1 MVKIV
6 YTYMYIYICIIK
18 FINIYISRVLN
29 DFRINII
36 SFIFI
41 TKNKYNTQA
50 TFIIAI
56 TSVYILYTIAITTTT
71 IVQSQ
76 VTKKVLLF
84 GIL

>member
-1 MVKIV
+1 M
-6 YTYMYIYICIIK
+6 YTLICIYICIIK
-18 FINIYISRVLN
+18 FINIYISRALN